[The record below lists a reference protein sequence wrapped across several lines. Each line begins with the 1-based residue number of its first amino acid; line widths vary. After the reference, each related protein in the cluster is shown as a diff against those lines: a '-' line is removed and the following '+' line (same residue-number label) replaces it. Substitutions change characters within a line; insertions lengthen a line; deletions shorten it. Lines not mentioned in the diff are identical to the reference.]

1 MTQTI
6 KELRILPP
14 FAIARLGSADDPMD
28 NYTIE
33 LDAPENQDQPLG
45 YRALKPLDTL
55 IVGERSGE
63 IEHVKTPPFL
73 LQFKIGGRIRPVAPF
88 LEVYAVVESDKTE
101 VGSEKK
107 EHELVP
113 LTLDLLSHNKLSVK
127 DISWTVSVA
136 NRKVARRTGDEN
148 DVVATGKVVRRT
160 GEENKDESKLVAIQ
174 GDVVVADHEI
184 HTLHGYC
191 TNFESPESDTVIF
204 GQVRFIKPNEK
215 HPEIRLRF
223 TPARG
228 LIYGPGA
235 KARQA
240 VEASDGG
247 ADGGFVF
254 SVDEVERSVYG
265 RDKGIWIGYPDAPP
279 PPPPPPRPGAS
290 EHVAA
295 AEARKFEDEWKA
307 EWKAKREQIWKDNS
321 WPSPDKFDNETLP
334 PGLYAINPPAPSWLY
349 DNVAISRG
357 YLDDACDGFV
367 EVRIARPSED
377 PDHRELKARA
387 RICSGPP
394 AAAPDSLF
402 VRTLADDLDQV
413 VFGPK
418 VDQDVHPEDPEITRK
433 RAQDIIRRAFETV
446 RFMNVTVMNGNNFKG
461 RPSLSLD
468 SMPEEEA
475 ADTER
480 AIRPVMH
487 PGSVDTKAITAL
499 HQQAYAALRA
509 GTAPWFARL
518 LRRPDK
524 AADFTD
530 HGRRKMPA
538 LMCGA
543 DNNYLALTW
552 RQIHTI
558 EKAASDPHPRAG
570 AKPAAV
576 SHRLTPRNLSAQ
588 IHHEAKGNPISS
600 RPITSVANCCP
611 GLEVDFRAVWRRLF
625 KGIEL
630 REYDNL
636 VVRLDPDKA
645 MHALASSDG
654 TMTLD
659 KLQGKR
665 LLRVKVGNEE
675 YRMMT
680 HISGPASSDPDGRI
694 LLTTDTNPAG
704 LAPLE
709 WSNALAHVRRHVGK
723 PVQCDFSR
731 DDGWDKQQPL
741 IEDPANYVSFKLE
754 VRPFFEDDT
763 AVISSAL
770 AKAGELTQGLC
781 SPWQNDYRECSC
793 YYWASARPDFVN
805 VTIDGNGLS
814 AGDNWFQRTR
824 TGSYVPDDYA
834 DGRLI
839 MYDELFRDWED
850 VLKFQIE
857 GRDAPDS
864 PGEGATGKKA

>member
-1 MTQTI
+1 MTQKI
-6 KELRILPP
+6 IELRILPP

-63 IEHVKTPPFL
+63 IEAVKTPPFP
-73 LQFKIGGRIRPVAPF
+73 LQFKIGGKIRPVAPF

-113 LTLDLLSHNKLSVK
+113 LTVDLLAHNKLSVK
-127 DISWTVSVA
+127 DISWTVKVA

-148 DVVATGKVVRRT
+148 DVVATGEVVRQA
-160 GEENKDESKLVAIQ
+160 GEENKLVAIQ
-174 GDVVVADHEI
+174 GDVVVADHDI

-191 TNFESPESDTVIF
+191 TNFESPETDTVIF
-204 GQVRFIKPNEK
+204 GQVRFIKPNER

-228 LIYGPGA
+228 LIYGP
-235 KARQA
+235 KSDPEQA
-240 VEASDGG
+240 ASEPSEP
-247 ADGGFVF
+247 ADDNLMPYAVP
-254 SVDEVERSVYG
+254 SDQSVY
-265 RDKGIWIGYPDAPP
+265 DPKKGIWAGYQDLSEDPEPDAEDDDPLKNLK
-279 PPPPPPRPGAS
+279 
-290 EHVAA
+290 V
-295 AEARKFEDEWKA
+295 ARKK
-307 EWKAKREQIWKDNS
+307 IWADNR
-321 WPSPDKFDNETLP
+321 WDLGYDNETLP

-349 DNVAISRG
+349 DNRRDQPRLSRRRLRRLCRGPHRQARRGSGQEQADSEGAESALARRRWLRTRCSCAPSPTISIRSCSARRWTRTCIRRIG
-357 YLDDACDGFV
+357 DA
-367 EVRIARPSED
+367 ERSALRTS
-377 PDHRELKARA
+377 
-387 RICSGPP
+387 S
-394 AAAPDSLF
+394 AAP
-402 VRTLADDLDQV
+402 
-413 VFGPK
+413 
-418 VDQDVHPEDPEITRK
+418 I
-433 RAQDIIRRAFETV
+433 ETV
-446 RFMNVTVMNGNNFKG
+446 RFMNVVVMNGNNFKG

-499 HQQAYAALRA
+499 HQQVYAALRA
-509 GTAPWFARL
+509 GTAPWFVRL
-518 LRRPDK
+518 LRRPDEV
-524 AADFTD
+524 ADFTD

-558 EKAASDPHPRAG
+558 EKAANDPRPKAG

-576 SHRLTPRNLSAQ
+576 SQGLTPRNLSAQ

-645 MHALASSDG
+645 MHALKSTDNS
-654 TMTLD
+654 MTLD
-659 KLQGKR
+659 QLQGKR
-665 LLRVKVGNEE
+665 LLRVKVGTEE

-680 HISGPASSDPDGRI
+680 PHQRTGVLGSRRQDSADDGHEPRWPGAARMVERAGARPASRRQAGAMRLQQGRWLGPAAAAHRGSREIRQLQSRGAAVLRGRHRSHI
-694 LLTTDTNPAG
+694 ERAGESRRTYARPLLAVAERLSRVLVLLLGVGAAG
-704 LAPLE
+704 L
-709 WSNALAHVRRHVGK
+709 R
-723 PVQCDFSR
+723 QR
-731 DDGWDKQQPL
+731 DD
-741 IEDPANYVSFKLE
+741 
-754 VRPFFEDDT
+754 R
-763 AVISSAL
+763 
-770 AKAGELTQGLC
+770 
-781 SPWQNDYRECSC
+781 R
-793 YYWASARPDFVN
+793 
-805 VTIDGNGLS
+805 
-814 AGDNWFQRTR
+814 QRT
-824 TGSYVPDDYA
+824 
-834 DGRLI
+834 
-839 MYDELFRDWED
+839 
-850 VLKFQIE
+850 
-857 GRDAPDS
+857 
-864 PGEGATGKKA
+864 